1 MCFVVYLDVNV
12 AQRILFFCTKWSYAS
27 SLLRKNIRILYTP
40 QAQTSQPA
48 FKSPN
53 TGAESAAS
61 SIKPNEEQQVGNVS
75 VWACARACV
84 FAWSVVSVC
93 TRVDTMRAWQCKNE
107 SSFNLGKETDKR
119 ICLLSLH
126 MWVRVSW
133 RPFSGYARCRCRGWI
148 KRRQRSN
155 SN

>member
-1 MCFVVYLDVNV
+1 MH
-12 AQRILFFCTKWSYAS
+12 
-27 SLLRKNIRILYTP
+27 LLYFAKI
-40 QAQTSQPA
+40 
-48 FKSPN
+48 F
-53 TGAESAAS
+53 GS
-61 SIKPNEEQQVGNVS
+61 SIHLRLKPRNLLSRAPILEQNQPPRVLSPTRNSRWGMS
-75 VWACARACV
+75 LFGLARARVCV
-84 FAWSVVSVC
+84 FSWSVVCVRAVC